1 MMLDPLVRSAPCCCS
16 SVFWYASRSSQA
28 QVLGPAIVCIQCLGH
43 QTYSSYSTARQWFLR
58 RQCRHLTRSPSIRCV
73 SRCIVHA
80 VVLILGIYTNHL
92 IPFGPSLWFG
102 HPSWSWSR
110 HLSCTVIAC
119 SVLLNIIMRYCI
131 MIWCACPTLSTSNAR
146 DALITNRHVVCVL
159 QSFLLVHGVT
169 FDK

>member
-1 MMLDPLVRSAPCCCS
+1 MMLDPLVRSMLLQLRFLVRLSIFASSSSRPRHCLYPFLLGSPNIHFIFDRS
-16 SVFWYASRSSQA
+16 SVVSASTMSPPHT
-28 QVLGPAIVCIQCLGH
+28 LPIH
-43 QTYSSYSTARQWFLR
+43 TLR
-58 RQCRHLTRSPSIRCV
+58 LSMYC
-73 SRCIVHA
+73 SRCG
-80 VVLILGIYTNHL
+80 LILGIYTNHL
-92 IPFGPSLWFG
+92 IPFGPSLWLG

-131 MIWCACPTLSTSNAR
+131 MISCACPTLSTSNAR

-159 QSFLLVHGVT
+159 QSFLLVHGGT